1 MGLPAD
7 ASRPRDKGAPSPRE
21 SRSDAEPTV
30 LLVGA
35 DKAFHT
41 AIAGALASHGVY
53 VETTPAHG
61 VVDAVVAAAPDLVLL
76 VGEAASDGG
85 SSVLAHLH
93 ASPHSSV
100 VPVAI
105 LADDTAL
112 DERLRAFRHGAAAV
126 IPRSASV
133 DAIATR
139 IAKLAREIPG
149 RDGGTVGYVGEAT
162 LEELVQAL
170 SKELR
175 SGILSVKTAQASED
189 ETIRVVLGGGRPL
202 AQTID
207 EFVSRLRK
215 HVVHAEP
222 LQYEFDERAGGTV
235 QFLGADGLDKD
246 ATVQNVSGLRVLLAD
261 EDAARADAVAQAL
274 RAHKATVLVTEF
286 DPPDQ
291 RFARLRQ
298 VDPAILLID
307 EAALRGQGYKLVRKL
322 RRDTRLRWTSL
333 LVVRWDEIWSDTD
346 GAARIARTLGTLAAL
361 AEPEQTLR
369 QRAELGGSFDTRLE
383 ITGPA
388 RLIRALAVTDKP
400 VRLSV
405 HNPRIQVRVDLS
417 DNLVAGARAQLLET
431 GATLDGAVALSAL
444 LVLSS
449 GRARV
454 ERIPEAEMVNI
465 MSTVDV
471 ALSLADSET
480 PPIQPSVPAPDSK
493 RPEASWSIPP
503 GAGSLSPPKRSP
515 LPWAVLALVS
525 ILIGLGV
532 AVFFVWAQKSKTL
545 PWPAF
550 KVTGQQ
556 STAKVASRPRPSSAP
571 VEVPSVAPA
580 PSTALPSAEPSAM
593 PSAAPAA
600 SVVPPVET
608 DIAGEVMEKAPSC
621 EEVVGPSWSLLGNDQ
636 PQRALSEL
644 AIARRALMVGRLDEA
659 QTSFCRAAVLD
670 STRVD
675 AFQALVR
682 LYLLRRD
689 AEKARE
695 WAERGAKA
703 HPNDPEMMGL
713 YGDALARAG
722 DVDQAR
728 SIWLGLGRIEPTDT
742 EAVRTLSYTYV
753 RAAER
758 SGRAADQ
765 AQADRYYRR
774 ALYLDPLNGTAAAGL
789 SRCLL
794 VQGRV
799 RPALHW
805 AKRAVAIDP
814 KNPELYVMLGDVQ
827 EKAGESD
834 AARETWK
841 RAYEIDPNNY
851 HAASRMLRAAK

>member
-1 MGLPAD
+1 M
-7 ASRPRDKGAPSPRE
+7 
-21 SRSDAEPTV
+21 
-30 LLVGA
+30 GA

-41 AIAGALASHGVY
+41 AIAGALAQHGVY

-76 VGEAASDGG
+76 VGEAAADGG

-149 RDGGTVGYVGEAT
+149 RETGTVGYVGEAT

-175 SGILSVKTAQASED
+175 SGILSVKAAQGSED

-261 EDAARADAVAQAL
+261 EDAARADAVAQSL

-286 DPPDQ
+286 NPPEQ

-307 EAALRGQGYKLVRKL
+307 EAALRGPGYKLVQRL

-369 QRAELGGSFDTRLE
+369 QRAELGGTFDTRLE

-405 HNPRIQVRVDLS
+405 HNPRIQIRVDLS
-417 DNLVAGARAQLLET
+417 DRLVAGARAQIPET
-431 GATLDGAVALSAL
+431 GATLEGAVALAAL

-465 MSTVDV
+465 MSPIDV

-480 PPIQPSVPAPDSK
+480 SPIEPSIPAPESG
-493 RPEASWSIPP
+493 RPDASWSIPP
-503 GAGSLSPPKRSP
+503 GAASLSPPKSSP
-515 LPWAVLALVS
+515 LGWILLAVAS
-525 ILIGLGV
+525 IVVGIGV
-532 AVFFVWAQKSKTL
+532 AVFVVWSQEKKPPAGARAPHVTSPAAVAPAASVVPKSPPSL
-545 PWPAF
+545 APEPAIAAP
-550 KVTGQQ
+550 
-556 STAKVASRPRPSSAP
+556 SSSSAP
-571 VEVPSVAPA
+571 
-580 PSTALPSAEPSAM
+580 EPSGA

-600 SVVPPVET
+600 SVAEAAPAVET
-608 DIAGEVMEKAPSC
+608 DAAGEPMGKAPSC
-621 EEVVGPSWSLLGNDQ
+621 EEIVGPSWSLLGTDQ
-636 PQRALSEL
+636 PKRASSEL
-644 AIARRALMVGRLDEA
+644 AFGRRALMIGRLDEA
-659 QTSFCRAAVLD
+659 QQSFCRSAVLD
-670 STRVD
+670 TTRPD

-682 LYLLRRD
+682 LFLLRRD
-689 AEKARE
+689 GEKARE
-695 WAERGAKA
+695 WAERGAKQ
-703 HPNDPEMMGL
+703 HPNDQEMMGL

-728 SIWLGLGRIEPTDT
+728 TIWLGLAHMDASDAPSIHKL
-742 EAVRTLSYTYV
+742 AFTYIA
-753 RAAER
+753 AAER

-774 ALYLDPLNGTAAAGL
+774 ALLLDPLNGAAASGL
-789 SRCLL
+789 ARCLL
-794 VQGRV
+794 VQGQV
-799 RPALHW
+799 QPALYW
-805 AKRAVAIDP
+805 AKRAVTIDP
-814 KNPELYVMLGDVQ
+814 RNPELYVMLGDVH
-827 EKAGESD
+827 EKAGD
-834 AARETWK
+834 ADSARAAWK
-841 RAYEIDPNNY
+841 QGYEIDPHNY
-851 HAASRMLRAAK
+851 HAASRMMRYGVGR

>member
-7 ASRPRDKGAPSPRE
+7 ASRPRGKGAPGAPSPRE
-21 SRSDAEPTV
+21 SRSDTEPTI

-41 AIAGALASHGVY
+41 AIAGALAQHGVY
-53 VETTPAHG
+53 VETTSAHG

-76 VGEAASDGG
+76 VGDAASDGG

-105 LADDTAL
+105 LADDPAL

-149 RDGGTVGYVGEAT
+149 RDVGTVGYVGEAT

-175 SGILSVKTAQASED
+175 SGILSVKAAQASED

-274 RAHKATVLVTEF
+274 RAHEATVLVTEF
-286 DPPDQ
+286 DPPDP

-307 EAALRGQGYKLVRKL
+307 EGALRGKGYNLVRKL

-369 QRAELGGSFDTRLE
+369 QRAELGASFDTRLE

-388 RLIRALAVTDKP
+388 RLIRALAFTEKP

-417 DNLVAGARAQLLET
+417 DNLVAGARAQLLDS
-431 GATLDGAVALSAL
+431 GATLEGALALSAL

-503 GAGSLSPPKRSP
+503 GAGSLPPPKRSP
-515 LPWAVLALVS
+515 LAWAVLAVLS
-525 ILIGLGV
+525 ILIGIGG
-532 AVFFVWAQKSKTL
+532 AVFFVWSQKAKTHATTQL
-545 PWPAF
+545 KPVGRP
-550 KVTGQQ
+550 
-556 STAKVASRPRPSSAP
+556 AKVASLPKPVPSDAAAG
-571 VEVPSVAPA
+571 EPSVAP
-580 PSTALPSAEPSAM
+580 TG
-593 PSAAPAA
+593 SAAPPAA
-600 SVVPPVET
+600 EPGAAPGASAAAPIET
-608 DIAGEVMEKAPSC
+608 DVAGEVTEKAPSC
-621 EEVVGPSWSLLGNDQ
+621 EESVGPSWSLLGNDQ

-659 QTSFCRAAVLD
+659 QQSFCRAAVLD

-689 AEKARE
+689 PEKARE
-695 WAERGAKA
+695 WAERGAKG

-728 SIWLGLGRIEPTDT
+728 TVWLGLGHIEPTDA

-774 ALYLDPLNGTAAAGL
+774 ALYLDPLNVTAAAGL

-799 RPALHW
+799 QPALHW
-805 AKRAVAIDP
+805 AQRAVGIDP

-827 EKAGESD
+827 EKAGEAD
-834 AARETWK
+834 AARESWK

-851 HAASRMLRAAK
+851 HAASRMLRAGK